1 MDFTPINTQEEFDAR
16 VAEVYGDVK
25 DLQGQITT
33 LTGERD
39 TLQAKVKGFETGALR
54 QRIAREKGIPAEL
67 ADRIT
72 GETEADIRAD
82 ADAVARMVKSI
93 KGPAPMFD
101 PEPKNNNTQDEALR
115 QMLHEMEG
123 V

>member
-1 MDFTPINTQEEFDAR
+1 MEFTPINTQEEFEQR
-16 VAEVYGDVK
+16 VAEVYGDVNS
-25 DLQGQITT
+25 LQGQITT

-39 TLQAKVKGFETGALR
+39 TLQAKVKSYDATMAAAA
-54 QRIAREKGIPAEL
+54 AREKGIPAEL

-82 ADAVARMVKSI
+82 ADAVARMVRTI

-101 PEPKNNNTQDEALR
+101 PEIKGKDVQDEALR

>member
-1 MDFTPINTQEEFDAR
+1 MDFTPINTQEEFETR

-39 TLQAKVKGFETGALR
+39 TLQAKVTGFEVGALR
-54 QRIAREKGIPAEL
+54 QRIAKEKGIPDEM

-72 GETEADIRAD
+72 GETEADIRKD
-82 ADAVARMVKSI
+82 AEAVAKLVKKI
-93 KGPAPMFD
+93 KGPPPLFSPEGKNPD
-101 PEPKNNNTQDEALR
+101 PKTAAMRNMLSELR
-115 QMLHEMEG
+115 GE
-123 V
+123 